1 MRSLVLADP
10 HGKRFTRKEKILYFL
25 LAGFFVSLCLPG
37 MPVINNIFTGA
48 ILLHSFFYHEPPE
61 KKRLLR
67 QRKAVWFMLLFFLLH
82 TIGALLSVNGQE
94 AIRLLA
100 MRVPLLIFPLSLG
113 LLAIRE
119 ELKNRILLCFC
130 IVITVTALICLGY
143 ALGQYAKFH
152 DASWLYD
159 DNLTLAIKKQSIYV
173 ALMVNIALFSYA
185 YLLNTPSFKIR
196 FAGLAWICIAFLL
209 VFHFMLASRIA
220 LIVLYSGIL
229 IFAGYTIVKKRRFR
243 EGAIIATGLL
253 ILAFLLLKFFPKTLN
268 RFRELEYTGYV
279 YSSHAIESHYNGIL
293 SADQWN
299 GANIRLAVWSCGWEL
314 GRRHWA
320 TGIPLGDKQDRLMQV
335 YHDRQF
341 DLAFHTR
348 RNMHNTYLDVFCTF
362 GIAGLLIFLAGWL
375 VFPLLGCLH
384 DRDGLGAFIILAI
397 AIAMITESYFD
408 RSIGCVLAGFFICLV
423 ESFRQPS
430 RSQRLDSGASDS
442 DASGRVAP

>member
-10 HGKRFTRKEKILYFL
+10 DGKTFTRKEKILYFL
-25 LAGFFVSLCLPG
+25 VAGFFVSLCLPG

-48 ILLHSFFYHEPPE
+48 ILLHSFFCNELAE
-61 KKRLLR
+61 KKQLLR
-67 QRKAVWFMLLFFLLH
+67 QRKAIWFMLLFFLLH
-82 TIGALLSVNGQE
+82 IIGALLSVNGQE

-113 LLAIRE
+113 LLVIRE

-130 IVITVTALICLGY
+130 IVITVTALCCLGY
-143 ALGQYAKFH
+143 ALGQYVKFH
-152 DASWLYD
+152 DVSWLYD

-173 ALMVNIALFSYA
+173 ALMVNLALFSYA

-196 FAGLAWICIAFLL
+196 FTGLAWVCVAFLL

-229 IFAGYTIVKKRRFR
+229 IFAGYTIIKKRRFR
-243 EGAIIATGLL
+243 EGAIIAIGLL
-253 ILAFLLLKFFPKTLN
+253 VLAFLLLKFFPKTLN

-279 YSSHAIESHYNGIL
+279 YNSHAIESHYNGIL

-314 GRRHWA
+314 GREHWV
-320 TGIPLGDKQDRLMQV
+320 TGVPLGDKQDRLMQI
-335 YHDRQF
+335 YRDRQF
-341 DLAFHTR
+341 ELALRTR

-362 GIAGLLIFLAGWL
+362 GVVGLLVFLAGWL
-375 VFPLLGCLH
+375 VFPLLGSLR

-397 AIAMITESYFD
+397 AVAMVTESYFD
-408 RSIGCVLAGFFICLV
+408 RSIGCLLAGFFICLV
-423 ESFRQPS
+423 ESFRKPP
-430 RSQRLDSGASDS
+430 RSGGPGMGGSGPVS
-442 DASGRVAP
+442 P